1 MEVKF
6 TIPGNPRGK
15 QRPRLCKF
23 NGKSYVYTPKETADY
38 EKLVRSRYLQ
48 AYNLCFEKNVPL
60 EVFILASFNIPKK
73 INKSLKTLMLAGAI
87 YPTKKPDCDNII
99 KIVLDGLN
107 GVAYHDDSQICKI
120 HFKKNYS
127 EAPGVAVLIR
137 NIGEIYEHNK
147 NL

>member
-1 MEVKF
+1 MEMRF

-15 QRPRLCKF
+15 QRPRLCKY

-73 INKSLKTLMLAGAI
+73 IN
-87 YPTKKPDCDNII
+87 
-99 KIVLDGLN
+99 
-107 GVAYHDDSQICKI
+107 I
-120 HFKKNYS
+120 HLRVFVISYL
-127 EAPGVAVLIR
+127 PP
-137 NIGEIYEHNK
+137 
-147 NL
+147 